1 MLRVNVFYQ
10 FIFII
15 ILTCVIAGCQPA
27 NPPILAAETS
37 LSSVTPLESV
47 TPRPAL
53 ALHATNT
60 PNAISNLSNAPTQ
73 AEIVAAPP
81 TSTPLIFPTIPQP
94 QPTQAPIMPPR
105 HAPRHFE
112 TVIGYSAGGSAITAR
127 RFGEGAQVLLLVG
140 GIHGGWEANTVTL
153 MDELIA
159 HFEANPS
166 DILPNSSLIL
176 IRLANPDGLPHGR
189 TPQGRFNANG
199 VDLNRNWGC
208 GWSADAVWRDA
219 PVNAGAQPFSEP
231 ETQVLSNYIMSI
243 RPSVALFYHSAA
255 GGVFSGG
262 CEGSSHSQAMA
273 AILGEATGYSYGQP
287 FSAYPVTGTAPA
299 WLDSVGIPSADVEL
313 FTTNESEFN
322 RNLRGI
328 MALQRWITNPH
339 AP

>member
-1 MLRVNVFYQ
+1 MLRVNVIYQ

-15 ILTCVIAGCQPA
+15 ILTCVTVGCQPA
-27 NPPILAAETS
+27 NPPILD
-37 LSSVTPLESV
+37 SVTPLSSASLESV

-53 ALHATNT
+53 ALRATNT
-60 PNAISNLSNAPTQ
+60 PNAISDSINPPTQ
-73 AEIVAAPP
+73 AEITLQLP
-81 TSTPLIFPTIPQP
+81 TSTPLIFPTMPQAQA
-94 QPTQAPIMPPR
+94 QPTQTPII
-105 HAPRHFE
+105 APRHFE
-112 TVIGYSAGGSAITAR
+112 TVIGYSAGGNAITAR
-127 RFGEGAQVLLLVG
+127 RFGEGSRIVLLVG

-153 MDELIA
+153 VDELIS

-166 DILPNSSLIL
+166 DILPNSSIIL

-208 GWSADAVWRDA
+208 GWSPDAVWRNA

-231 ETQVLSNYIMSI
+231 ETQALSTYIMSI

-262 CEGSSHSQAMA
+262 CEGSTHSQEMA

-299 WLDSVGIPSADVEL
+299 WIDSLGIPSADVEL

-328 MALQRWITNPH
+328 MALQQWLDVQ
-339 AP
+339 